1 MENFLYFSDGTAGL
15 DATTEGLCVKASL
28 VKSMEPISATTTNVY
43 FESTQ
48 AHKIDAVSTLDDSAG
63 VSKYDYVQMTH
74 TTNKFKEV
82 AAAVVSAINAQP
94 GDGFTVV
101 CDALNSKF
109 VSSLITDC
117 TINYV
122 DANTAP

>member
-1 MENFLYFSDGTAGL
+1 MENYLYFSDGTAGL

-28 VKSMEPISATTTNVY
+28 VKSMEPISATTTNLY
-43 FESTQ
+43 F
-48 AHKIDAVSTLDDSAG
+48 DSLQSHVATAAAAT
-63 VSKYDYVQMTH
+63 KNFDYVQMTH
-74 TTNKFKEV
+74 TSGKFKEV
-82 AAAVVSAINAQP
+82 AAAIVSAANANP

-101 CDALNSKF
+101 CDALNSIF

-122 DANTAP
+122 DTNTAP